1 MKKILSCLLS
11 FCLLFGL
18 GVYNINHSM
27 PIKASDIDTKIINEP
42 FKTEELNHVF
52 TQKELIGTE
61 YEGKNVEVK
70 NGIIYAEGRSVVA
83 VAVYLYTVTGW
94 LLVGYMTNGTFQ
106 AIVDYGSDVYD
117 AASYAK
123 EAWNRYQNM
132 VKSVYANVTAKTST
146 VYLTNGNICYR
157 QNQNYYVCNYS
168 IRPEESSDW

>member
-1 MKKILSCLLS
+1 MKKLLSCLLS

-18 GVYNINHSM
+18 VVFNTNNSM
-27 PIKASDIDTKIINEP
+27 PIKANNINIEIINEP
-42 FKTEELNHVF
+42 LKNEELNHVF

-61 YEGKNVEVK
+61 YEGKNVEVE
-70 NGIIYAEGRSVVA
+70 NGVMYVEGRSVVVA
-83 VAVYLYTVTGW
+83 AVYLYTVAGW
-94 LLVGYMTNGTFQ
+94 VIVGYMANGTFQ
-106 AIVDYGSDVYD
+106 AIVDYVSDVED

-132 VKSVYANVTAKTST
+132 VKSVYANVSNKTST

-168 IRPEESSDW
+168 LRPDESSD